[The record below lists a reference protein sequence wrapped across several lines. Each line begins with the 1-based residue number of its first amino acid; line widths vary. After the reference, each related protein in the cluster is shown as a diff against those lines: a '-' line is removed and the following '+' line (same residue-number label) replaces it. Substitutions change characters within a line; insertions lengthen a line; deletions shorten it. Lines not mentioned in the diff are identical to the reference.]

1 MYAMSLNVQNA
12 GAGRINIVNMDGS
25 GATVVSDMTASH
37 HDMTAIPGGLAT
49 LMWNAT
55 GVDAPCSLVERADDG
70 TKTTIVADMTSV
82 YSSPNNRYH
91 TNSVHYYPADNTYTL
106 GDRNPSM
113 YVKVTR
119 TGQLVWQFGG
129 GSPKDPSKFFSG
141 VPTWMV
147 NHGHHLRADG
157 SFILFNNGSSL
168 DASAVVRA
176 FRLNTTDMTATSTLT
191 YMAGIASLVM
201 GDAQFLP
208 SGNILVT
215 FSRSG
220 AIHEVTSGGQL
231 AATFKATSFGYTE
244 HRDSLYG
251 PPPR

>member
-1 MYAMSLNVQNA
+1 
-12 GAGRINIVNMDGS
+12 
-25 GATVVSDMTASH
+25 
-37 HDMTAIPGGLAT
+37 
-49 LMWNAT
+49 
-55 GVDAPCSLVERADDG
+55 
-70 TKTTIVADMTSV
+70 
-82 YSSPNNRYH
+82 
-91 TNSVHYYPADNTYTL
+91 
-106 GDRNPSM
+106 
-113 YVKVTR
+113 
-119 TGQLVWQFGG
+119 
-129 GSPKDPSKFFSG
+129 
-141 VPTWMV
+141 MV

-176 FRLNTTDMTATSTLT
+176 FKLNTTDMTATSTLT

-208 SGNILVT
+208 SREHPGDVLAV
-215 FSRSG
+215 R

-244 HRDSLYG
+244 YRDSLYG